1 MSARIE
7 ELSGIVLQT
16 TATGDK
22 HSRISLFSKQFGLQS
37 ILFRKSGKRTL
48 GAQPDLFDDLEC
60 TLSYASI
67 GSGMPFIREWNV
79 LRKRN
84 FLAQDHKVFFAA
96 AEISRLF
103 LNNGSHILEPQP
115 LFALLLKSLD
125 AMEHGSPQAVR
136 IKTLFVFAQQEGLPV
151 KQAWLPELDIGLR
164 KQAEVI
170 LGSRLSEL
178 KELPS
183 RVDEILKSLTLW
195 LNSETELKC

>member
-1 MSARIE
+1 MPAVFSFIAA
-7 ELSGIVLQT
+7 L
-16 TATGDK
+16 TA
-22 HSRISLFSKQFGLQS
+22 S
-37 ILFRKSGKRTL
+37 ILLNS
-48 GAQPDLFDDLEC
+48 
-60 TLSYASI
+60 TLSKPGND
-67 GSGMPFIREWNV
+67 GSKPSRYF
-79 LRKRN
+79 
-84 FLAQDHKVFFAA
+84 FFAA

-103 LNNGSHILEPQP
+103 LNNGSHILEPQT

-178 KELPS
+178 KELPA

>member
-22 HSRISLFSKQFGLQS
+22 YSRISLFSKQFGLQS
-37 ILFRKSGKRTL
+37 ILLRKGGKRTI
-48 GAQPDLFDDLEC
+48 GVRPDLFDDLEC

-67 GSGMPFIREWNV
+67 GTGMPFIREWNI
-79 LRKRN
+79 LGKRN
-84 FLAQDHKVFFAA
+84 FLAQNHKVFLAA
-96 AEISRLF
+96 SEIARLY
-103 LNNGSHILEPQP
+103 LVNGSHILEPQP
-115 LFALLLKSLD
+115 LFALLLKSLN

-136 IKTLFVFAQQEGLPV
+136 IKTLFVFAQREGLPV

-164 KQAEVI
+164 KQADVI
-170 LGSRLSEL
+170 LRSKLSEL
-178 KELPS
+178 KQLPP

>member
-1 MSARIE
+1 ME
-7 ELSGIVLQT
+7 ELSGIVLQS

-37 ILFRKSGKRTL
+37 ILFRKGGTRTL

-60 TLSYASI
+60 TLSYGSI

-79 LRKRN
+79 LGKRN

-96 AEISRLF
+96 SEIARLF

-125 AMEHGSPQAVR
+125 AMEHGCPLAVR
-136 IKTLFVFAQQEGLPV
+136 IKTLFVFAQREGLPV

-164 KQAEVI
+164 KQAEII